1 MVLFFAKSFT
11 FSDVYDIINLSKNI
25 LRTTMFIFAV
35 IFVISLIILLDGILT
50 LMVGDKIDKM
60 NAWPKIH
67 VAGLMIIFC
76 ILKFYVGE

>member
-1 MVLFFAKSFT
+1 
-11 FSDVYDIINLSKNI
+11 
-25 LRTTMFIFAV
+25 MFIFAV

-67 VAGLMIIFC
+67 VSGLLVILCMI
-76 ILKFYVGE
+76 KFYVGE